1 MFGWEFPPHISGGL
15 GTACFGLT
23 KSLAKSDTQILFVVP
38 RADGET
44 TAKEL
49 EIINA
54 SNILVPLS
62 SEEVKQPERKHIRS
76 TKPTK
81 KEESKIITLRV
92 NADLSPY
99 NSPDVLS
106 GGTSISK
113 WNYQFS
119 KGVVQA
125 GGKVRYQFSGSYGPN
140 LMEEVERYARTAT
153 EIAEKKSFDIIHA
166 HDWLT
171 FPAGIAAKKV
181 SAKPLVVHIHATE
194 FDRTGNTVDQRIFKI
209 EREGMEAADRII
221 AVSQWTKNILTKHY
235 SIPPAKVMVV
245 HNGAL
250 AKKQNSDIQQLPIG
264 KKVITFLGRITY
276 QKGPEY
282 FIDAAAKVLEKYPD
296 VHFVMAGSGD
306 LLPAMIERVA
316 RLRISSQFHFTGF
329 LKCNQV
335 DKLWSGTHVYV
346 MPSVSEPFGIS
357 PLEAV
362 QAGVPVI
369 ISNQSGVAEVMHH
382 VIKVDF
388 WNIEALADAM
398 CNLLKYPSLS
408 KMLHK
413 KSKEEIANI
422 TWDQA
427 AKKINTLYHELT
439 A

>member
-1 MFGWEFPPHISGGL
+1 MKILMFGWEFPPHISGGL

-62 SEEVKQPERKHIRS
+62 SEEVKQSERKHIRS

-81 KEESKIITLRV
+81 EKASKIITLRV

-282 FIDAAAKVLEKYPD
+282 FIDAAAKVLEKKHYSITSD
-296 VHFVMAGSGD
+296 
-306 LLPAMIERVA
+306 
-316 RLRISSQFHFTGF
+316 
-329 LKCNQV
+329 
-335 DKLWSGTHVYV
+335 
-346 MPSVSEPFGIS
+346 
-357 PLEAV
+357 
-362 QAGVPVI
+362 
-369 ISNQSGVAEVMHH
+369 
-382 VIKVDF
+382 
-388 WNIEALADAM
+388 
-398 CNLLKYPSLS
+398 LS
-408 KMLHK
+408 K
-413 KSKEEIANI
+413 
-422 TWDQA
+422 
-427 AKKINTLYHELT
+427 AKAETVYLKFV
-439 A
+439 